1 MNKYLYDG
9 PVLEFGKLIADHW
22 KGETMAPSE
31 AKARA
36 NIIYQF
42 KVKTERNLCTPVT
55 LPGRIVM
62 VERTE

>member
-1 MNKYLYDG
+1 MNIYLYDG
-9 PVLEFGKLIADHW
+9 PVLEFGKLVSDHW
-22 KGETMAPSE
+22 KAKTVAPSE

-42 KVKTERNLCTPVT
+42 KLKTDRSLYTPVT

-62 VERTE
+62 VEGTE